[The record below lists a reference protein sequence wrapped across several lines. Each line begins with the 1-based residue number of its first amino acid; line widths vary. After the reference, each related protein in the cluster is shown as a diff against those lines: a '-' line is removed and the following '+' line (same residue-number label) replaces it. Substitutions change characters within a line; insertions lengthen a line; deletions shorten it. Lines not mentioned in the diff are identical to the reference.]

1 MLVLIIVRYV
11 AETEGCI
18 SMIDQEVK
26 SELSMGL
33 MKKFIC
39 LFKKEL

>member
-11 AETEGCI
+11 VKAEACI

-26 SELSMGL
+26 SKLSMGL